1 MLELFDMG
9 AHTFFVWLAYGVSIV
24 ALFVL
29 IISSIRVKTA
39 TKVQV
44 LKKLERLDK
53 LKVSKTLEPKT

>member
-24 ALFVL
+24 ALFAL

-53 LKVSKTLEPKT
+53 LKVSKALEPKT